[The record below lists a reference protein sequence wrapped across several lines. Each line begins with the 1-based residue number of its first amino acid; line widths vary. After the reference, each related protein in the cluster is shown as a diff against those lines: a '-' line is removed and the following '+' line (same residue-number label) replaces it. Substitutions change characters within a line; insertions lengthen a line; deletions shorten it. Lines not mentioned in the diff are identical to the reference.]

1 MNLHDHL
8 ADLEDRAR
16 IAFKILD
23 GDDTGQ
29 DRAAFREALALTPD
43 DDLTE
48 EAQDYFGPGYE
59 FTPDAGSPVVA
70 VLTVGGPD
78 IHVIRDGADYSLVGY
93 RPGHPGAARSSAVIT
108 RWGQLL
114 DAQRTV

>member
-16 IAFKILD
+16 IAFAILD
-23 GDDTGQ
+23 GESTIA
-29 DRAAFREALALTPD
+29 DRAAFREALALGPH

-48 EAQDYFGPGYE
+48 EAQDYFGPGYD
-59 FTPDAGSPVVA
+59 FTPEAGSPVVA

-78 IHVIRDGADYSLVGY
+78 IRVIRDGHDYTLVGY
-93 RPGHPGAARSSAVIT
+93 APGHPGAARSSAVIT
-108 RWGQLL
+108 RWGRLL
-114 DAQRTV
+114 EAHHTA